1 MLLVVLKQI
10 EPSNYC
16 RVFGDA
22 LDGYMLSKI
31 LEVLKNFYIRSVN
44 VRFTLS
50 ICSLFVV
57 FFASTYCYLLSY
69 FIEKGI
75 GSIIWLC
82 VLYADVSSFTI

>member
-44 VRFTLS
+44 VQFTLS

-57 FFASTYCYLLSY
+57 FFCINILLLA
-69 FIEKGI
+69 FI
-75 GSIIWLC
+75 
-82 VLYADVSSFTI
+82 FH